1 MDYLYEEN
9 EMALFIEDKE
19 GNLMQEW
26 HVGESLKKNAV
37 ENGYLIQAD
46 EHELKYL
53 YKTFEPNLPFYNWQ
67 KKVYTVKGETAQN
80 LLLNLGVIIQ

>member
-1 MDYLYEEN
+1 MDYLSKED

-19 GNLMQEW
+19 GKLLQEW
-26 HVGESLKKNAV
+26 HVGESLIKNAV
-37 ENGYLIQAD
+37 DNAKGIQAD
-46 EHELKYL
+46 EDELKYL

-80 LLLNLGVIIQ
+80 LLLNLGVPIQ